1 MSDTTVLK
9 LEDVGVRFRRRTSL
23 LRSEWR
29 WAIRHLSFDVKAG
42 ETLGV
47 VGRNG
52 AGKSTLLKVLT
63 GILAPDEGKV
73 TRYCDTASLLTINLG
88 FMPHLSGRDNAILSG
103 MLMGLARSDVQ
114 ARLGEIIE
122 FSELGA
128 DIDEPFR
135 TYSAGM
141 KARLGFA
148 ISLVADPD
156 IILMDEILGVGDRSF
171 RRKSTEAMREK
182 IRSDKTVVLVSHQE
196 EVLSS
201 VCDRIIWLDNG
212 GMVMEGSTS
221 EVLRGYT
228 APENQL
234 PGGKAP

>member
-1 MSDTTVLK
+1 
-9 LEDVGVRFRRRTSL
+9 
-23 LRSEWR
+23 
-29 WAIRHLSFDVKAG
+29 
-42 ETLGV
+42 
-47 VGRNG
+47 
-52 AGKSTLLKVLT
+52 
-63 GILAPDEGKV
+63 
-73 TRYCDTASLLTINLG
+73 
-88 FMPHLSGRDNAILSG
+88 
-103 MLMGLARSDVQ
+103 
-114 ARLGEIIE
+114 
-122 FSELGA
+122 
-128 DIDEPFR
+128 
-135 TYSAGM
+135 M